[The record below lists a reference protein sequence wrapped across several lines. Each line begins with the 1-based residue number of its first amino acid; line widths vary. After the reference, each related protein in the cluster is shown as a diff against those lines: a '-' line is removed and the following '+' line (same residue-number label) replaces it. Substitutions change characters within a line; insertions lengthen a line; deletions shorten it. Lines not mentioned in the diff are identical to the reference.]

1 MTMLQRDY
9 ASGPGADSV
18 SNRQNIS
25 IQRRELTE
33 LTLHFPPYS
42 SRITFRELRKLIQ
55 QAKLIKSPQTLL
67 VLLYSQGGKLARESE
82 LLLAERAEAV
92 KRQLVALGVR
102 PSVVQQVNDGH
113 HQSPAT
119 DCRIAHVTTVV
130 LVQDLN

>member
-1 MTMLQRDY
+1 MTVLQRDHACGPIADNV
-9 ASGPGADSV
+9 AS
-18 SNRQNIS
+18 RQNIS

-33 LTLHFPPYS
+33 LVLHFPPYS

-67 VLLYSQGGKLARESE
+67 VLLYSQGGKLARESHE
-82 LLLAERAEAV
+82 LLVERAEEV

-102 PSVVQQVNDGH
+102 PSSIQLVDDGH
-113 HQSPAT
+113 HQSPSA

-130 LVQDLN
+130 LVQSLT